1 MNYYI
6 RRAALLAAVGLPAV
20 LGAQAAS
27 AALITTWNYQIDSTF
42 LNFTETGGVA
52 GSEVTASGGN
62 AVLGG
67 DTEYSWGIPVNG
79 PDQSAVSI
87 TSDVDGVGLL
97 TGGPS
102 VGGATFTHDNN
113 VITGGSSELS
123 TFDLQTRLNL
133 VGTAEDAPGGSLPA
147 DEIVGPITF
156 DSFFTETANTT
167 PCLPTSGSVC
177 DDIFVL
183 SNAGQIGA
191 LGSGQSFIIDDY
203 KYTVFLDLAGLG
215 TLTDAECAEAGAASG
230 CVGLTT
236 EENTPN
242 TFNTSLQ
249 IVAQEV
255 PAPGILALFGI
266 GLMGLGFAA
275 KHRNDKA

>member
-1 MNYYI
+1 MNHSI

-27 AALITTWNYQIDSTF
+27 AALITTWDYQVDSAF
-42 LNFTETGGVA
+42 QNFTETGGVA
-52 GSEVTASGGN
+52 GSEVTGSGGN

-67 DTEYSWGIPVNG
+67 DTTYSWGIPLNG
-79 PDQSAVSI
+79 DQSSISI
-87 TSDVDGVGLL
+87 TSDVDGGGLL

-102 VGGATFTHDNN
+102 VAGATFTHDNN

-123 TFDLQTRLNL
+123 TFELQTRLNL
-133 VGTAEDAPGGSLPA
+133 TGTAEDAPGGSLPA

-156 DSFFTETANTT
+156 NSFFTETSNVST
-167 PCLPTSGSVC
+167 CLPTSVSEC

-183 SNAGQIGA
+183 SNAGALGA

-203 KYTVFLDLAGLG
+203 RYTVFLDLAGLG
-215 TLTDAECAEAGAASG
+215 TLTDAECAEAGADAG

-236 EENTPN
+236 EENTDN
-242 TFNTSLQ
+242 TFATSIR

-266 GLMGLGFAA
+266 GLMGLGFVA
-275 KHRNDKA
+275 RRRSDKA